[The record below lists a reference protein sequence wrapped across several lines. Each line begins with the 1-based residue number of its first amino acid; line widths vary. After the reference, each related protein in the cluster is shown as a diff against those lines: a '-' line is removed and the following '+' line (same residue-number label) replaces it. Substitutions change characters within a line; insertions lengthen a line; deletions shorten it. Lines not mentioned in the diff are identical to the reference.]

1 MEKHLPSR
9 LAVVQGA
16 VKHVVCYKMEGP
28 VMVALEQV
36 EEDIC
41 VSQHDRSP
49 MLIRKESCGSYKAR
63 IKY

>member
-9 LAVVQGA
+9 LAVLQGA

-41 VSQHDRSP
+41 VLQHDRSP
-49 MLIRKESCGSYKAR
+49 HAHKKG
-63 IKY
+63 